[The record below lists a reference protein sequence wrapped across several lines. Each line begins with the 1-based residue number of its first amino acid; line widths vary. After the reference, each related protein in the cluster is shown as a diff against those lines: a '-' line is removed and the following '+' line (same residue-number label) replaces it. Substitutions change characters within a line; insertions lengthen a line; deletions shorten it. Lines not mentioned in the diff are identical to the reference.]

1 MKHLCCLLAFV
12 IASAMPAHSQADP
25 HARALITD
33 VIGDTSPE
41 VFAFDEVPA
50 GTVIDLGSSA
60 EIRLTFY
67 PTCDDVVI
75 RGGKVEIYDDYLNI
89 EGNGELLDHVQGEC
103 PSAVKLAESDI
114 INAAVISRSV
124 GVSIN
129 PRVNLRPTFGI
140 TGPNAANY
148 ETLLI
153 RDGKKN
159 LAKIALNGRK
169 AEWPADAPD
178 LRDGRSYAVA
188 LIGPNVKPHVAK
200 VVASD
205 AAPEILI
212 LRQ

>member
-1 MKHLCCLLAFV
+1 MKRLCCLLAV
-12 IASAMPAHSQADP
+12 LMASTMPAHADP

-33 VIGDTSPE
+33 VIGDTTPE
-41 VFAFDEVPA
+41 VYAFDEVPA
-50 GTVIDLGSSA
+50 GTVIDLGSNS

-75 RGGKVEIYDDYLNI
+75 RGGKIEIYDEYMNI

-114 INAAVISRSV
+114 INAAVISRSI

-129 PRVNLRPTFGI
+129 PRVNSRPTFGV
-140 TGPNAANY
+140 TGPNATNY
-148 ETLLI
+148 DTLLV

-159 LAKIALNGRK
+159 LAKIVLNGRK
-169 AEWPADAPD
+169 AVWPADAPN
-178 LRDGRSYAVA
+178 LKEGRSYSVA

-200 VVASD
+200 VVASET
-205 AAPEILI
+205 APEILV